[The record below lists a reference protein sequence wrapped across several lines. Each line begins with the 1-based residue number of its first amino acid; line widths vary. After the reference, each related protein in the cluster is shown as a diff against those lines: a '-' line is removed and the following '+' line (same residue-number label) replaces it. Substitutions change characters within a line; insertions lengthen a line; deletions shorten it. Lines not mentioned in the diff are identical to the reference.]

1 MDSLVNVISDLRTF
15 LYGGMNTLPLTLAGT
30 FLIFGLFSANY
41 AILFFLVGYLLA
53 VPIVVNLILNPL
65 FTLLTTAVPSLQ
77 SVFEARGGDICGV
90 RIPFRTMQNTNS
102 NSPMIGVST
111 WTSMIFFLI
120 GYIATNSITLLN
132 RKSPQNSF
140 SLTTSSE
147 SDVKEDK
154 SSNRTTQS
162 IISIATIIIV
172 SLIIVLLRYQSGCN
186 TVFDLLFSGSF
197 FVYMGHLW
205 YKWLSSFNE
214 DRIADLFGIA
224 NRLLPPSAISNH
236 PIACIPP
243 ESI

>member
-1 MDSLVNVISDLRTF
+1 MDTLVNVISDLRTF

-41 AILFFLVGYLLA
+41 AILFFLAGYLLL
-53 VPIVVNLILNPL
+53 VPISVNLVINPL
-65 FTLLTTAVPSLQ
+65 LYLLVGFIPALKSI
-77 SVFEARGGDICGV
+77 FESKGGDICGLS
-90 RIPFRTMQNTNS
+90 IPFRTLQNKAS
-102 NSPMIGVST
+102 NESMVGVST

-140 SLTTSSE
+140 TLTTSKE
-147 SDVKEDK
+147 SDTIADK

-162 IISIATIIIV
+162 IISIATIVIV
-172 SLIIVLLRYQSGCN
+172 SLVIVMFRYQSGCN
-186 TVFDLLFSGSF
+186 TLFDLLFSGSF

-205 YKWLSSFNE
+205 YRWLSSFNE

-224 NRLLPPSAISNH
+224 NRLLPPSAISNE